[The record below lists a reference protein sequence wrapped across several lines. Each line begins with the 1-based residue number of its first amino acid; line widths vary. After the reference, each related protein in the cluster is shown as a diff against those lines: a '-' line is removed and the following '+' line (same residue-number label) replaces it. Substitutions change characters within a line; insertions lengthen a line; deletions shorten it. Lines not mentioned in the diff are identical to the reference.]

1 MRVDNGTYV
10 IYCRLLAYQGRHFT
24 YQVCRMR
31 SEDMA
36 AEYMAILGHYSLDKA
51 IRLSHSH
58 CLAVGPEE

>member
-31 SEDMA
+31 TEDMA
-36 AEYMAILGHYSLDKA
+36 
-51 IRLSHSH
+51 
-58 CLAVGPEE
+58 P